1 MFLRLNNLTAP
12 LRVWLAGLVLLCCG
26 CAQEMANQ
34 PRVDVME
41 PSAFEFETPANR
53 TPIPGTIA
61 RGQRWQK
68 TPELTGRT
76 DSGLVQKIPLTVDDA
91 LLNRGREKFEIFCK
105 HCHGMAGF
113 GDGMVV
119 QRGFPAPPS
128 YHTDRLRQAPDGQL
142 FLTITDG
149 VGRMPWFRDRIVPE
163 DRWAI
168 VAYLRALQLSQNS
181 NSQDLPASDRE
192 QLK

>member
-1 MFLRLNNLTAP
+1 
-12 LRVWLAGLVLLCCG
+12 
-26 CAQEMANQ
+26 MANQ

-41 PSAFEFETPANR
+41 PSNFDFASPANR
-53 TPIPGTIA
+53 TPVPGTIA
-61 RGQRWQK
+61 RGQKWQK

-76 DSGLVQKIPLTVDDA
+76 DSGLVQKIPLKVDEA
-91 LLNRGREKFEIFCK
+91 FVHRGQQKFEIFCK

-149 VGRMPWFRDRIVPE
+149 VGRMPWFRDRIAPE

-181 NSQDLPASDRE
+181 HSQDLPASDRD